1 MSASGSR
8 IAFVHIPR
16 TAGTA
21 FGEHLDQLHAG
32 ARIAKFYVDDEHPV
46 VNGRIDAYR
55 ALDEADKAS
64 YAMLRGHFP
73 YGFDDSEHGSR
84 YVTLLREPVSRLV
97 SYYFYALKEPLNYLH
112 AYLFQRRI
120 GLERFLASEAS
131 IDLDNAQVRAVSGAH
146 FDSPRARVG
155 PEHLEM
161 AKHNLVERFAA
172 FGLTER
178 FDESMRRFC
187 ARFGWP
193 AAGVERRNE
202 GSYARDLTLSP
213 ACREHV
219 EHSNRFDIELYRFAL
234 ERFDREAAPAAHD
247 ELRDT
252 DTARTTR
259 S

>member
-1 MSASGSR
+1 MTASASR

-21 FGEHLDQLHAG
+21 FGEHLDRLHAG

-46 VNGRIDAYR
+46 VNGRINAYR
-55 ALDEADKAS
+55 ALDEAEKAS

-73 YGFDDSEHGSR
+73 YGFDDSERGSR

-120 GLERFLASEAS
+120 GLERFLASDAS
-131 IDLDNAQVRAVSGAH
+131 IDLDNAQVRAISGAH
-146 FDSPRARVG
+146 FDSPRDRVG

-178 FDESMRRFC
+178 FDESMRRFSS
-187 ARFGWP
+187 RFEWP
-193 AAGVERRNE
+193 AAGVQRRNE

-213 ACREHV
+213 SCREHV
-219 EHSNRFDIELYRFAL
+219 EHTNRFDIELYRFAL
-234 ERFDREAAPAAHD
+234 ERFDLEAAPPAP
-247 ELRDT
+247 T
-252 DTARTTR
+252 DRNCGRHPDTTR